1 MEHAWII
8 FGASMKHKYNVTVH
22 DKTFDVTL
30 IKKQGDTIT
39 FEIQHQS
46 YTVAVAPVLPSL
58 AASSST
64 TAGAATRAA
73 EPRIVRPETLPAHNA
88 DPQAI
93 CSPLPGVVAK
103 MLVKSGDEVSSGQ
116 PVAIIEAMK
125 MENVIS
131 SPWCG
136 TINEIF
142 VKEGAE
148 VRKGEALMR

>member
-1 MEHAWII
+1 
-8 FGASMKHKYNVTVH
+8 MKHRYNVTVH

-39 FEIQHQS
+39 FAIQNQT
-46 YTVAVAPVLPSL
+46 YTVSVEPVLPIQAGTSAL
-58 AASSST
+58 T
-64 TAGAATRAA
+64 TGALPRAA
-73 EPRIVRPETLPAHNA
+73 EPRIVRQETLPANTT

-125 MENVIS
+125 MENVIA

-136 TINEIF
+136 IINEIF